1 MTEQEKKPEREK
13 GGPKTKSPAFVDSGA
28 DDIKIV
34 ELGLMEDDCELLG
47 DISVL
52 LEDTKEQTPS
62 AKEPDADTA
71 QEPPRKQRPPAKQK
85 PVRDEPAA
93 EPPHRPGSARKKS
106 PVKTGADSK
115 KKRPAATERKSVSSP
130 SRTAPAGSGK
140 TAPLHREKLEQARVQ
155 SAQAARKARQ
165 KRVGK
170 GVLSFIFIA
179 GLLVALGAAAGF
191 YLFKP
196 DPGKA
201 PQKPVKFSVQNA
213 PSIKFQISAQE
224 PSKAIAS
231 NQGEPAAGEPEAK
244 AKDAELSEP
253 EAANI
258 QAVSQGIAAGPQQP
272 QMPKETVS
280 HFLASWAGAWEA
292 SAGENGRIDPYISHY
307 SSDFQDGNMDL
318 AAWKADKAL
327 KNSRKEWIRIGIDK
341 VRVSGLAADGTV
353 AVRFLQTYES
363 SNYAD
368 QTEKTLT
375 LVPEEGKWKILGI
388 GAAPTR

>member
-1 MTEQEKKPEREK
+1 MTEQEKKPVREK
-13 GGPKTKSPAFVDSGA
+13 GGSKTKSPAFVDSGA

-52 LEDTKEQTPS
+52 LEETKEQPPS
-62 AKEPDADTA
+62 AKEPDAETA
-71 QEPPRKQRPPAKQK
+71 KESRRKQRPPAKQE
-85 PVRDEPAA
+85 PIRDEPSA
-93 EPPHRPGSARKKS
+93 EPPHRPGSARKKQ
-106 PVKTGADSK
+106 PVKTGADSE
-115 KKRPAATERKSVSSP
+115 KKRPAAAERKSVSSP

-140 TAPLHREKLEQARVQ
+140 TASLHRQKLEQARMQ
-155 SAQAARKARQ
+155 SVQAARKARQ

-170 GVLSFIFIA
+170 GILSFIFIA
-179 GLLVALGAAAGF
+179 GLLISLGAAAGF

-196 DPGKA
+196 DPEQA

-213 PSIKFQISAQE
+213 PSIKFQIPARE
-224 PSKAIAS
+224 PSKAVAL
-231 NQGEPAAGEPEAK
+231 NTGKPAAGEPEAK
-244 AKDAELSEP
+244 
-253 EAANI
+253 
-258 QAVSQGIAAGPQQP
+258 
-272 QMPKETVS
+272 ETVS
-280 HFLASWAGAWEA
+280 QFLASWAGAWEA

-307 SSDFQDGNMDL
+307 SSQFQDGDMDL

-327 KNSRKEWIRIGIDK
+327 KNSRKEWIRIGIDN
-341 VRVSGLAADGTV
+341 VRVSEPAADGTLE
-353 AVRFLQTYES
+353 VRFLQAYES

-388 GAAPTR
+388 GAVPAR